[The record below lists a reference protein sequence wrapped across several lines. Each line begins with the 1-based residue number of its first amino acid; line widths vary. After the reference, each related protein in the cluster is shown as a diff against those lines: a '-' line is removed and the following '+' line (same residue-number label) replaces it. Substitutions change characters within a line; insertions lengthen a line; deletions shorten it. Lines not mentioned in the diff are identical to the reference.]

1 MTTNDSG
8 TTQAS
13 LSSPSNIRSNKN
25 QLFLTDYWNLRVLI
39 WDTFPTKNNEPASRV
54 LGFDNF
60 DTGTFIDTNRTSF
73 GGPFGL
79 LISDDKLL
87 VADEDNKRVMIFQA
101 P

>member
-1 MTTNDSG
+1 
-8 TTQAS
+8 
-13 LSSPSNIRSNKN
+13 
-25 QLFLTDYWNLRVLI
+25 
-39 WDTFPTKNNEPASRV
+39 V